1 MSPTL
6 SGTLR
11 TPIPELNPYA
21 ENYQRLVKGKI
32 KTKWEDRFRAL
43 VKGLGAPPW
52 REQYVF
58 HDSRK
63 WRFDFAWPERKIA
76 FEMEGA
82 IWMKGFGG
90 RTGGG
95 HSHPMG
101 IEKDIEK
108 YNAAAIAGWC
118 VIRITDKM
126 LPARTLFFAEA
137 AQLVTAA
144 FKLDPNRLM
153 RVI

>member
-1 MSPTL
+1 MQL
-6 SGTLR
+6 SASLSLPLTAKL
-11 TPIPELNPYA
+11 TPHA
-21 ENYQRLVKGKI
+21 EEYQRLVKKAI
-32 KTKWEDRFRAL
+32 KTKWEDRFRTL

-52 REQYVF
+52 REQYLF
-58 HDSRK
+58 HVSRK

-82 IWMKGFGG
+82 IWMRG
-90 RTGGG
+90 GGG
-95 HSHPMG
+95 HSHPLG

-108 YNAAAIAGWC
+108 YNSAALAGWC

-126 LPARTLFFAEA
+126 LPVRKLFQADA

-144 FKLDPNRLM
+144 FRLDPNRLT
-153 RVI
+153 VIG

>member
-1 MSPTL
+1 MRLFTSLAAPL
-6 SGTLR
+6 PS
-11 TPIPELNPYA
+11 LNPYA
-21 ENYQRLVKGKI
+21 ENYQRLVKGAI
-32 KTKWEDRFRAL
+32 KSKWEDRFRTL
-43 VKGLGAPPW
+43 ITGLGAPIW
-52 REQYVF
+52 CEQYRF
-58 HDSRK
+58 DSVRL

-108 YNAAAIAGWC
+108 YNAASIQGWA

-126 LPARTLFFAEA
+126 LPARKLFFADA
-137 AQLVTAA
+137 AKLVTAA
-144 FKLDPNRLM
+144 FRLDPSRLTLYT
-153 RVI
+153 